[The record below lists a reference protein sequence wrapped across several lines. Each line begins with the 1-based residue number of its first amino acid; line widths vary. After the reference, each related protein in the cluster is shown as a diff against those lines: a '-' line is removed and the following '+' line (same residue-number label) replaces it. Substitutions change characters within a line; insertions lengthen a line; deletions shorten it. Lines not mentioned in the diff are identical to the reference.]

1 MKRVFLATI
10 TFYFL
15 FTSGY
20 GQSKADN
27 GLWGTISFEKQFSKK
42 FSFQVDEEVRL
53 KDNIS
58 RLDLLY
64 SNVGFSYSFL
74 KGFKSGIYYRLTEK
88 YTNDN
93 DYKFK
98 HRFMF
103 DLSYKYRISSISFSY
118 RSRVQT
124 SIKDLN
130 SYCSTKHAWYWR
142 NKFEVKYSFKRFSPY
157 LGVEFYYLISN
168 AWKEDINKGWYKW
181 KPFIGLDY
189 KLNSRKEFG
198 FYYQLR
204 RGIDADDSSDIN
216 VIGLRYKYTLPY
228 EKK

>member
-10 TFYFL
+10 AFYFL
-15 FTSGY
+15 FTIGY
-20 GQSKADN
+20 GQSNVDN
-27 GLWGTISFEKQFSKK
+27 GLWGTISFEKQFTKK
-42 FSFQVDEEVRL
+42 FSFQVDEEVRF

-88 YTNDN
+88 YTNNN

-103 DLSYKYRISSISFSY
+103 DLSYKYRISSISLSY

-130 SYCSTKHAWYWR
+130 SYCSTKYAWYWR
-142 NKFEVKYSFKRFSPY
+142 NKFEVKYSYKRFLPY
-157 LGVEFYYLISN
+157 LGVEFYYLISKACN
-168 AWKEDINKGWYKW
+168 EDINKGWYKW

-189 KLNSRKEFG
+189 KLNSRNEFG

-216 VIGLRYKYTLPY
+216 VFGLRYKYTLPY
-228 EKK
+228 EKQ